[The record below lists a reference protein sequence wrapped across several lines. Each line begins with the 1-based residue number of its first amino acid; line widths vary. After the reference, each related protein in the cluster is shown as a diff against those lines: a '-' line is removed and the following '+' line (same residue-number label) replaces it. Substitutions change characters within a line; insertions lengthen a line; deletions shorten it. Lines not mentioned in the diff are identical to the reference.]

1 MTEPLVVLRYG
12 VGELVI
18 RADCTCGLCRAYRE
32 EPTIFIRTLEENARR
47 GGKRF
52 AVLSDTENA

>member
-1 MTEPLVVLRYG
+1 MTEPLVVLWYG

-18 RADCTCGLCRAYRE
+18 RPACTCGLCRAYRD

-52 AVLSDTENA
+52 LVLSDKESA